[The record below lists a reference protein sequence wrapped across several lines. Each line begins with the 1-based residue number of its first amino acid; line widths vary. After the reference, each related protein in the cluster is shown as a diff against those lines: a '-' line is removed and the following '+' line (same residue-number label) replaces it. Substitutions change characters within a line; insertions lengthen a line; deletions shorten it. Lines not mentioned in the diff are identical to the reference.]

1 MLGNEI
7 KFFSRVT
14 CISVRSTYKIKNKQN
29 NNNENENL
37 EYKEAEKE
45 ENTYDEEKSNE
56 NKKKLYDKNES
67 VESLG
72 PRSQAADL
80 FLVGREDGTL
90 DLFQVKIPSRIEKIK
105 LKVFINFYRGNI
117 TIFFIIFFGH

>member
-1 MLGNEI
+1 MIGNEI

-29 NNNENENL
+29 NNNEKENL
-37 EYKEAEKE
+37 EYKETEKE
-45 ENTYDEEKSNE
+45 ENTYGEEKSNE
-56 NKKKLYDKNES
+56 IKKKMYDKNEN

-90 DLFQVKIPSRIEKIK
+90 DLFQVNIPSGIVKNKIK
-105 LKVFINFYRGNI
+105 SFYEFLPRQYCY
-117 TIFFIIFFGH
+117 FFL

>member
-14 CISVRSTYKIKNKQN
+14 CISVRSTYKIKNKQT

-90 DLFQVKIPSRIEKIK
+90 DLFQVKIPAKTSNYFSV
-105 LKVFINFYRGNI
+105 LFYN
-117 TIFFIIFFGH
+117 